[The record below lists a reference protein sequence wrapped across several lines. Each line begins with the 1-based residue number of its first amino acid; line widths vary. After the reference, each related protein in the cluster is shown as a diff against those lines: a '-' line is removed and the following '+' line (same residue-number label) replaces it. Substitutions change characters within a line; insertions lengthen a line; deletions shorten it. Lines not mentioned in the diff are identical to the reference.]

1 MKNFKI
7 CELNFYAGH
16 ADSLKVLT
24 QLCSHN
30 LQNENFLSPLTYKAK
45 HCGQGFSSH
54 LQSRASLYISQNSDH
69 THH

>member
-1 MKNFKI
+1 MKNLKT

-45 HCGQGFSSH
+45 HRGQGFSSH
-54 LQSRASLYISQNSDH
+54 LRALREGITLHFTKQ
-69 THH
+69 